1 MKIPM
6 NTCKRIFFFAAALSG
21 LVFGTVRLSAQTAT
35 LYGLTFFDN
44 ELISVNPSTGE
55 GTLVANLSA
64 SVTGYGLAFRGSQAY
79 TFDPTTDGIRQINLA
94 TGAVGAS
101 INIGVGNLTGEGD
114 LAFRSDGIGFLSSA
128 LSPSF
133 APTNDLF
140 RFDLTTGTSTRIG
153 TTSVAL
159 DGMAFFG
166 NTLYGIGYEAGPRL
180 YTVDQGNGAL
190 TAVGSLGLELGSP
203 FSALTFG
210 ASGQLYAALD
220 DRLYTINR
228 LTGAAAPVSALIPD
242 FGFGSVSGLAAAP
255 APAVTPVPEPSTYG
269 LLGAAGLGLV
279 VWARRKRLADAES
292 RSC

>member
-6 NTCKRIFFFAAALSG
+6 YHLKRIFGFATVVSG
-21 LVFGTVRLSAQTAT
+21 LVFGIARLPAQTAS

-44 ELISVNPSTGE
+44 ELISINPSTGE
-55 GTLVANLSA
+55 GTLIANLSA
-64 SVTGYGLAFRGSQAY
+64 NVTGYGLAFRGSQAY
-79 TFDPTTDGIRQINLA
+79 TFDPNTDGIRQINLT

-133 APTNDLF
+133 VPTNDLF
-140 RFDLTTGTSTRIG
+140 RFDLTTGTSVRLG

-159 DGMAFFG
+159 DGLAFFG
-166 NTLYGIGYEAGPRL
+166 NTLYGIGYEAAPRL
-180 YTVDQGNGAL
+180 YTVDQNNGTL
-190 TAVGSLGLELGSP
+190 TAIGPLGLELGSP

-228 LTGAAAPVSALIPD
+228 LTGAAAPVNASIPD

-255 APAVTPVPEPSTYG
+255 APAITAVPEPSTYG
-269 LLGAAGLGLV
+269 LVAAAGLGWV
-279 VWARRKRLADAES
+279 VWVRRRRRAAAES
-292 RSC
+292 QRG